1 MTTLGDKIKEKRIEK
16 GLKQAELAE
25 GICTQAT
32 ISNLENNTSIPTLSI
47 LLAIGNRLNIE
58 INELSEYAL
67 EQSNP
72 AVAIFKK
79 VQNLRSQFK
88 LKEAH
93 DFLKKELNFEEL
105 KTNREKKQ
113 YYYYLGIT
121 SLLGYDKISD
131 AMYNF
136 NLGLQLEIEPHLEFL
151 DILITNG
158 IGLAYV
164 MSSEDE
170 KALTYF
176 EKSVIDLEDFMKK
189 TDSTIENAELLK
201 VYFTSAKFYS
211 KIGQY
216 NKALNLC
223 ELSISFQKKV
233 NMNYELD
240 RLYYEKAFNLYQLG
254 ERKGAKE
261 YYYYAGVLSKISGN
275 EILSRVIQKDMDTF
289 DLGTIPY

>member
-1 MTTLGDKIKEKRIEK
+1 MKLIKEGTLDMTTLGDKIKEKRIEQ

-105 KTNREKKQ
+105 KTNREKNN
-113 YYYYLGIT
+113 T
-121 SLLGYDKISD
+121 
-131 AMYNF
+131 
-136 NLGLQLEIEPHLEFL
+136 
-151 DILITNG
+151 
-158 IGLAYV
+158 
-164 MSSEDE
+164 
-170 KALTYF
+170 
-176 EKSVIDLEDFMKK
+176 
-189 TDSTIENAELLK
+189 TI
-201 VYFTSAKFYS
+201 
-211 KIGQY
+211 I
-216 NKALNLC
+216 
-223 ELSISFQKKV
+223 
-233 NMNYELD
+233 
-240 RLYYEKAFNLYQLG
+240 
-254 ERKGAKE
+254 
-261 YYYYAGVLSKISGN
+261 
-275 EILSRVIQKDMDTF
+275 
-289 DLGTIPY
+289 